1 MGTHS
6 FENRRIVHTC
16 LYAHHISLHRT
27 ASIGIRISIVSD
39 LCDHWSGTIA
49 HALVLAPTV
58 LPTQSSPIQPSPAQF
73 AMSLYRDDT
82 DSRALHFRDAGCDYN
97 WDRAEKA
104 CAALAQGG
112 DLLAL
117 LSWQTVDSGSDS
129 GSVPRAKRLCQPT
142 YQGYLPLAWVEE
154 CTGVPIVDYFRPT
167 SVEMLI
173 MRTGSCITRYMS
185 LDRDRFLA
193 SMLVHAQKT
202 VRDHVANAALV
213 ARRTVG
219 RRRRLVYTEC
229 SVATITV

>member
-1 MGTHS
+1 LKTGESFTPAYTHTTPH
-6 FENRRIVHTC
+6 HT
-16 LYAHHISLHRT
+16 SLHRT

-49 HALVLAPTV
+49 HALVFAP
-58 LPTQSSPIQPSPAQF
+58 LCYPASPAQF

-104 CAALAQGG
+104 CVALAQGG

-117 LSWQTVDSGSDS
+117 LSWQAVDSGSDSGS
-129 GSVPRAKRLCQPT
+129 GSVPRAKRLCQLT

-202 VRDHVANAALV
+202 ARDHVANAALV

-219 RRRRLVYTEC
+219 RHRRLVYTEC